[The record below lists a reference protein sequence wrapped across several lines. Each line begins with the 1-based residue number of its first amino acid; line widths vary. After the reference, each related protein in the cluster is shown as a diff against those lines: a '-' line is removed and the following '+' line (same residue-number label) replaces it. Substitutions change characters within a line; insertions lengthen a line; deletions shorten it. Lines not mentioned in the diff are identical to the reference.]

1 MNSAD
6 VVGYS
11 FEADTHCLSC
21 TEARFPG
28 TLPVSEYFD
37 SEGNTPGA
45 IFADEAADYDMECG
59 TCGWRLDGE
68 DNSIYTVT
76 ELTEGAIEREEFF
89 PRYQEARAT
98 FELWTKEAR
107 EFNNSDGDGVFF
119 WDTSLCRMVA
129 EFTGHNGDGGSL
141 VEFGV

>member
-6 VVGYS
+6 VVGYAYES
-11 FEADTHCLSC
+11 DTHCLSC
-21 TEARFPG
+21 TEVRFPG
-28 TLPVSEYFD
+28 SIPVAEYFD
-37 SEGNTPGA
+37 AEGNTPVA
-45 IFADEAADYDMECG
+45 IFADEAVSEEFVCG
-59 TCGWRLDGE
+59 TCGRRLDGD

-76 ELTEGAIEREEFF
+76 ELTEGAIDREEFF

-98 FELWTKEAR
+98 FELWMKEAR
-107 EFNNSDGDGVFF
+107 EFNNCDGDGVFF
-119 WDTSLCRMVA
+119 WNTSLCRMIA